1 MYGDHGVDLVFEAA
15 GAVFTAQQAVQIVSR
30 GGKIMMVG
38 TQSKPVP
45 IDFLKINRE
54 VTIQTSFR
62 YCNNFPQTIEAI
74 SSGRFNVKDMVTNIY
89 DYEDVQKAFEEAIDP
104 VKKTEMVK
112 GVIKVA
118 E

>member
-62 YCNNFPQTIEAI
+62 YCST
-74 SSGRFNVKDMVTNIY
+74 
-89 DYEDVQKAFEEAIDP
+89 
-104 VKKTEMVK
+104 
-112 GVIKVA
+112 
-118 E
+118 

>member
-45 IDFLKINRE
+45 IDFLK
-54 VTIQTSFR
+54 
-62 YCNNFPQTIEAI
+62 
-74 SSGRFNVKDMVTNIY
+74 D
-89 DYEDVQKAFEEAIDP
+89 
-104 VKKTEMVK
+104 
-112 GVIKVA
+112 
-118 E
+118 